1 MGARLALDEHDLP
14 GCDSGRGR
22 PGLVGAARRR
32 DQSRQ
37 RGVARTRSRRTPL
50 GPRVQVAV
58 RTGSCSTSSP
68 ASRRSRTG
76 MKLRTGGTRSKLY
89 GGGGEVVAH
98 SSVLPFHGSLPAISP
113 WFQLWT
119 TLIRKSRIENAIR
132 NDEIVMIMF
141 VVAQA
146 GLAEVQM
153 PRGMPS
159 NPDAGTVRM

>member
-14 GCDSGRGR
+14 GRDSGRGR

-50 GPRVQVAV
+50 ARRVQVAV

-98 SSVLPFHGSLPAISP
+98 SSVLRFHGSLPAISP
-113 WFQLWT
+113 WVQLWT
-119 TLIRKSRIENAIR
+119 TMLRTTRIEHAIR
-132 NDEIVMIMF
+132 NDAF
-141 VVAQA
+141 V
-146 GLAEVQM
+146 
-153 PRGMPS
+153 RS
-159 NPDAGTVRM
+159 IF

>member
-1 MGARLALDEHDLP
+1 MVARLALDEHDLP

-68 ASRRSRTG
+68 DSRRSRSG

-98 SSVLPFHGSLPAISP
+98 SSVLACHGSSPATSP
-113 WFQLWT
+113 PLQLET
-119 TLIRKSRIENAIR
+119 MLMMNSSTENAIR
-132 NDEIVMIMF
+132 NEETVMMRF
-141 VVAQA
+141 VAA
-146 GLAEVQM
+146 HASLL
-153 PRGMPS
+153 
-159 NPDAGTVRM
+159 

>member
-50 GPRVQVAV
+50 APRVEVAV

-98 SSVLPFHGSLPAISP
+98 SRVLPFHGSLPAISP

-119 TLIRKSRIENAIR
+119 MLVRNKSTENAIR
-132 NDEIVMIMF
+132 SDEMVMRMLLA
-141 VVAQA
+141 AQA
-146 GLAEVQM
+146 SLEELQIV
-153 PRGMPS
+153 
-159 NPDAGTVRM
+159 